1 MGATRSV
8 LWGVLRGL
16 DGLRKVLHLLLLL
29 ALLGLVVG
37 VLHVATPRVPDNA
50 ALVIKPEGELVEQL
64 SGDPLQ
70 RALAQAQGEGHGET
84 LLWDL
89 VDSIHVAETDPRI
102 KVLVLELDDFDG
114 ADGLP
119 PLEELAGAIREFR
132 ASGKKVIA
140 FGTAFER
147 DQYFLASEADE
158 IYLDPMGYV
167 LLQGY
172 GRYPL
177 YLKNV
182 LDKLNVDIN
191 VFRVGAYKSAVEEY
205 TRDSMSSEDRAQSLE
220 YLGGLWS
227 TYQKEVTAARHL
239 APGAIEQYTDNLAQV
254 TAAANGSTAEAA
266 LKAGLVT
273 GLKSKQQV
281 EARLSDLVGEDDST
295 GSFRSVSSDDYVRI
309 AHAQTALG
317 RRDRTRVGVIVAS
330 GEILDGDQPPGTIG
344 GDSLT
349 RLIREARLDD
359 KIKAVVLR
367 IDSPGGSV
375 AASDEIYQEIRDLE
389 ASGKPVIVS
398 MGSLAASG
406 GYYISAPA
414 NEIWASPATITGSIG
429 IFAVVPTI
437 NRTLAK
443 VGIDV
448 DGVGTTPLSGQLQLE
463 RPLNDAARALL
474 QDTVDYGYSQFVA
487 HVAQGRH
494 KTLDEVNA
502 IGQGHVWS
510 GIDAQRDGLVDH
522 LGSLEDAVK
531 AAARL
536 AKLTRYSV
544 EFVQPQ
550 LSWAEQIAL
559 QINSMGVRV
568 LYAVDPGAR
577 SAARVARR
585 FDPLEQE
592 LERLSRFTHPGRI
605 YAYCFCTVK

>member
-89 VDSIHVAETDPRI
+89 VDSIHVAATDPRI

-119 PLEELAGAIREFR
+119 PLEELAAAIREFR
-132 ASGKKVIA
+132 ATGKKVIA

-158 IYLDPMGYV
+158 IYVDPMGYV

-205 TRDSMSSEDRAQSLE
+205 TRDSMSSEDRTQSLE

>member
-89 VDSIHVAETDPRI
+89 VDSIHVAATDPRI

-119 PLEELAGAIREFR
+119 PLEELAAAIREFR
-132 ASGKKVIA
+132 ATGKKVIA

-158 IYLDPMGYV
+158 IYVDPMGYV

-205 TRDSMSSEDRAQSLE
+205 TRDSMSSEDRTQSLE

-510 GIDAQRDGLVDH
+510 GIDAQRDGIVDH

>member
-510 GIDAQRDGLVDH
+510 GLDAQRDGLVDH

-577 SAARVARR
+577 SAASVARR

-592 LERLSRFTHPGRI
+592 LERLSRFTRPGRI

>member
-1 MGATRSV
+1 MSGLRSV
-8 LWGVLRGL
+8 LWGIWRGL

-29 ALLGLVVG
+29 AILGVVVG
-37 VLHVATPRVPDNA
+37 VLHVATPRVPDTA
-50 ALVIKPEGELVEQL
+50 ALVVKPEGELVEQL

-70 RALAQAQGEGHGET
+70 RAIAQAQGQGHGET

-89 VDSIHVAETDPRI
+89 VDAIHGADKDSRI
-102 KVLVLELDDFDG
+102 KVLVLELDDFEG

-119 PLEELAGAIREFR
+119 PLQELARAIREFR
-132 ASGKKVIA
+132 ATGKKVIA
-140 FGTAFER
+140 FGTSFGR
-147 DQYFLASEADE
+147 DQYYLAAQADE

-167 LLQGY
+167 LIDGY
-172 GRYPL
+172 GRFPL

-182 LDKLNVDIN
+182 LDKLDVDIN

-227 TYQKEVTAARHL
+227 TYQKDVTAARHL
-239 APGAIEQYTDNLAQV
+239 APGSIDQYIATLAQA
-254 TAAANGSTAEAA
+254 TAAANGSTAQAA
-266 LKAGLVT
+266 LKGGLVT
-273 GLKSKQQV
+273 ALKSRQQV
-281 EARLSDLVGEDDST
+281 EQRLIDLVGEDEST
-295 GSFRSVSSDDYVRI
+295 GSFRSVSSDDYARLV
-309 AHAQTALG
+309 HAQTALG
-317 RRDRTRVGVIVAS
+317 RRDRTRIGVIIAS

-344 GDSLT
+344 GDSMA
-349 RLIREARLDD
+349 RLIRQARLDE

-375 AASDEIYQEIRDLE
+375 TASDEIYHEVRELE
-389 ASGKPVIVS
+389 AAGKPVVVS

-406 GYYISAPA
+406 GYYIAAPA
-414 NEIWASPATITGSIG
+414 DEIWASPATITGSIG

-437 NRTLAK
+437 NRTLSK

-448 DGVGTTPLSGQLQLE
+448 DGVGTTPLSGQLQIE
-463 RPLNDAARALL
+463 RPLNDEARALL

-494 KTLDEVNA
+494 KTLEEVNS

-510 GIDAQRDGLVDH
+510 GLDAERNGLVDH
-522 LGSLEDAVK
+522 LGSLDDAVK

-536 AKLTRYSV
+536 AKLTHYQV

-550 LSWAEQIAL
+550 LTWAEQLAL
-559 QINSMGVRV
+559 AINSMAVRA
-568 LYAVDPGAR
+568 LYAADPGAR
-577 SAARVARR
+577 SAASIGRQL
-585 FDPLEQE
+585 DPLKQE
-592 LERLSRFTHPGRI
+592 IERLSRFTLPNRL
-605 YAYCFCTVK
+605 YAYCFCTVR